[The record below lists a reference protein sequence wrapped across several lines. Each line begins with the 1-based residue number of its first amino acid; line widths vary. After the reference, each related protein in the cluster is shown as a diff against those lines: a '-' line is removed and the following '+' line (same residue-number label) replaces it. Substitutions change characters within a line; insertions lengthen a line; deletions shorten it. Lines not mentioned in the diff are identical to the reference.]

1 MSLFMFHLLYYF
13 LQWQLQSTL
22 ALSSVCEEM
31 AVQYYP
37 SEKGKK
43 IKSSK
48 VKEIFSHSV
57 GCLIHYLIVCVFIS
71 IDFSLLKTDGEKI
84 TCCLLNTGTITAG
97 AHILYHMNNAIHK

>member
-1 MSLFMFHLLYYF
+1 MSLFMLHLLCYF

-37 SEKGKK
+37 SEKVKK
-43 IKSSK
+43 IKKSSK
-48 VKEIFSHSV
+48 AKEIFSHSI

-71 IDFSLLKTDGEKI
+71 IDFFLLKTDGRK
-84 TCCLLNTGTITAG
+84 
-97 AHILYHMNNAIHK
+97 